1 MAAQHCRGGICQHN
15 ENTDLVRWRGEVWLV
30 DLTPPRG
37 HEQAGRRPAL
47 VVSADAFNRSRAGLV
62 MVVPLTT
69 RARGIPTHVE
79 VRPPDGGL
87 HETSW
92 ARCEDLRSVSTE
104 RLMAGPLGVVSGE
117 VLVAIGERLRLLL
130 QL

>member
-1 MAAQHCRGGICQHN
+1 M
-15 ENTDLVRWRGEVWLV
+15 
-30 DLTPPRG
+30 
-37 HEQAGRRPAL
+37 
-47 VVSADAFNRSRAGLV
+47 F
-62 MVVPLTT
+62 VVPLTT

-92 ARCEDLRSVSTE
+92 ARCEDLRSVSIE
-104 RLMAGPLGVVSGE
+104 RLMTGPLGKVPTE
-117 VLVAIGERLRLLL
+117 VLDAIGERLRLLL

>member
-1 MAAQHCRGGICQHN
+1 MVSPR
-15 ENTDLVRWRGEVWLV
+15 RGEVWLV
-30 DLTPPRG
+30 DLNPPRG

-47 VVSADAFNRSRAGLV
+47 VVSADDFNRSRAGLV

-69 RARGIPTHVE
+69 RARRIPTHVQ

-92 ARCEDLRSVSTE
+92 ARCEDLRSVSIE
-104 RLMAGPLGVVSGE
+104 HLMTRPLGVVSSK

>member
-1 MAAQHCRGGICQHN
+1 VASPR
-15 ENTDLVRWRGEVWLV
+15 RGEVWLV
-30 DLTPPRG
+30 DLNPARG

-62 MVVPLTT
+62 FVVPLTT

-92 ARCEDLRSVSTE
+92 ARCEDLRSVSID
-104 RLMAGPLGVVSGE
+104 RLMTGPLGTVPPE
-117 VLVAIGERLRLLL
+117 VLGAIGERLRLLL

>member
-1 MAAQHCRGGICQHN
+1 VYCKHCRSAPG
-15 ENTDLVRWRGEVWLV
+15 LLPSFY
-30 DLTPPRG
+30 LS
-37 HEQAGRRPAL
+37 RRL
-47 VVSADAFNRSRAGLV
+47 DIVEVSADRFNRSRAGV
-62 MVVPLTT
+62 VFVVPLTT

-79 VRPPDGGL
+79 VHPPDGGL

-104 RLMAGPLGVVSGE
+104 RLMTGPLGTVPAE
-117 VLVAIGERLRLLL
+117 VLDAIGERLRLPL

>member
-1 MAAQHCRGGICQHN
+1 
-15 ENTDLVRWRGEVWLV
+15 VWLV
-30 DLTPPRG
+30 DPNPSRG

-62 MVVPLTT
+62 FVVPLTS

-87 HETSW
+87 NETSW

-104 RLMAGPLGVVSGE
+104 RLMTGPLGMVPTE
-117 VLVAIGERLRLLL
+117 VLGAIGERLRLLL
-130 QL
+130 QV

>member
-1 MAAQHCRGGICQHN
+1 MVSPR
-15 ENTDLVRWRGEVWLV
+15 RGEVWLV
-30 DLTPPRG
+30 DLNPPRG
-37 HEQAGRRPAL
+37 HEQVGRRPAL
-47 VVSADAFNRSRAGLV
+47 IVSADAFNRSRAGLV

-92 ARCEDLRSVSTE
+92 ARCEDLRSVSIE
-104 RLMAGPLGVVSGE
+104 RLMTGPLGKVPTE
-117 VLVAIGERLRLLL
+117 VLDAIGERLRLLL

>member
-1 MAAQHCRGGICQHN
+1 MAFSQ
-15 ENTDLVRWRGEVWLV
+15 RGEVWLV
-30 DLTPPRG
+30 DLNPTRG

-47 VVSADAFNRSRAGLV
+47 VVSAEAFNRGRAGLV
-62 MVVPLTT
+62 FVVPLST

-79 VRPPDGGL
+79 VRPPAGGL

-104 RLMAGPLGVVSGE
+104 QLGTGPLGVVPAE
-117 VLVAIGERLRLLL
+117 VLGAVGERLRLLL
-130 QL
+130 EL

>member
-1 MAAQHCRGGICQHN
+1 MPSPRRG
-15 ENTDLVRWRGEVWLV
+15 DVWLV
-30 DLTPPRG
+30 DLGPTRG

-47 VVSADAFNRSRAGLV
+47 VVSADAFNRGRAGLV
-62 MVVPLTT
+62 IVVPLTT

-79 VRPPDGGL
+79 VRPPAGGL

-104 RLMAGPLGVVSGE
+104 RLTTGPLGVVPPETLGA
-117 VLVAIGERLRLLL
+117 VGERLRLLL

>member
-1 MAAQHCRGGICQHN
+1 MVSPR
-15 ENTDLVRWRGEVWLV
+15 RGEVWLV
-30 DLTPPRG
+30 DLSPTQG

-62 MVVPLTT
+62 FVVPLTA
-69 RARGIPTHVE
+69 RSRGIPTHVE
-79 VRPPDGGL
+79 VRPPQGGL

-92 ARCEDLRSVSTE
+92 ARCEDLRSVSIE
-104 RLMAGPLGVVSGE
+104 RLTTRPLGVVSSE
-117 VLVAIGERLRLLL
+117 VLVATGERLRLLL